1 MLLKCKISKTNS
13 VGLWKRN
20 SFMKGMFIIVFV
32 LSFYHVFS
40 QDRIVKRYDN
50 GTIQY
55 EGYVVNNTF
64 DSIYKEYYP
73 NGILKTEGSY
83 KNCKYKTNNKAVLV
97 GTCGNEEKKDSI
109 KKGILNGE
117 WKSYYENGKLNRTAN
132 YFCGIEQGSFFYYN
146 ENGTILSIDF
156 YDAGD
161 LNISQQY
168 SENNTLEEIIYY
180 DKKFIKGK
188 QYTTTRKVKFY
199 ENGNYKS
206 ETLVEEKV
214 DGLEYESYKEYYPN
228 GFLKTNQILID
239 GDKHG
244 ICYEYYENGNV
255 KQVGCF
261 EYGKPVF
268 VQLFYNEDGTPN
280 KLERWKK
287 GKLVSTENNFDPKK
301 SFIYNVK
308 KYKN

>member
-1 MLLKCKISKTNS
+1 MKRIFLILL
-13 VGLWKRN
+13 
-20 SFMKGMFIIVFV
+20 IVLFQQI
-32 LSFYHVFS
+32 FS
-40 QDRIVKRYDN
+40 QEKIVKRYDN

-55 EGYVVNNTF
+55 EAYVVNNTF

-117 WKSYYENGKLNRTAN
+117 WKDYYENGKLKSKAN

-188 QYTTTRKVKFY
+188 LYATTRQVKFY

-255 KQVGCF
+255 KNVGFF
-261 EYGKPVF
+261 EYDKPVF

-301 SFIYNVK
+301 SFIYTVK
-308 KYKN
+308 KYKNKIAFKKC

>member
-1 MLLKCKISKTNS
+1 MKRIFLILL
-13 VGLWKRN
+13 
-20 SFMKGMFIIVFV
+20 IVLFQQI
-32 LSFYHVFS
+32 FS
-40 QDRIVKRYDN
+40 QEKIVKRYDN

-55 EGYVVNNTF
+55 EAYVVNNTF
-64 DSIYKEYYP
+64 DSIYKEYYA
-73 NGILKTEGSY
+73 NGVLKEEGCY
-83 KNCKYKTNNKAVLV
+83 KNCDYKLNNRSVFRLGCGV
-97 GTCGNEEKKDSI
+97 GSKKDSI
-109 KKGILNGE
+109 RYGKRNGE

-188 QYTTTRKVKFY
+188 LYATTRQVKFY

-214 DGLEYESYKEYYPN
+214 DGFEHESYKEYYPN
-228 GFLKTNQILID
+228 GFLKTENVLID

-244 ICYEYYENGNV
+244 ICCEYYENGNV
-255 KQVGCF
+255 KNVGFF

-308 KYKN
+308 KYKNKIVFNKC